1 MALIRTQVAII
12 GGGMIGLAL
21 ANALALRGREVCV
34 LERGEAKQITT
45 EPTLRVSALNRAAQN
60 WLIELGAWQ
69 LIPKDRQGTY
79 TGMQVWDE
87 NQATGIGFS
96 AEESDLSH
104 IGTIIEN
111 AVVEGALWLRAK
123 TLKVNLLAEAAI
135 KSFSEHEHDVSL
147 ELENG
152 DTVLAQV
159 VVAADGGR
167 SQMRQELGLPTTF
180 KDYGQHGLVATI
192 SSAEAH
198 SYIARQAFLPTGPL
212 ALLPLAEPN
221 KLSIVW
227 SAPPNKVAELL
238 ALPKEDFEQQ
248 LTVASDVCLGPLT
261 LASERQAFPL
271 RMQYAEQW
279 LKGRV
284 VLAGDAAHTIH
295 PLAGQ
300 GANLGLG
307 DAWYLAEQLNG
318 LGTLQGQWNN
328 DQLQRALRHYER
340 ARKTAAVRH
349 IAAMEGF
356 HQLFLIQNPLV
367 KAVRALGLTT
377 TNRARAVKRFFIDQ
391 ANQF

>member
-1 MALIRTQVAII
+1 MALIRTQVAVI

-34 LERGEAKQITT
+34 LERGAAKPIPS
-45 EPTLRVSALNRAAQN
+45 EPSLRVSALSRAAQD
-60 WLIELGAWQ
+60 WLTELGAWQ
-69 LIPKDRQGTY
+69 LIPENRKGTY

-87 NQATGIGFS
+87 NPGARIGFS

-111 AVVEGALWLRAK
+111 AVVEGALWQR
-123 TLKVNLLAEAAI
+123 AEALQVQLKPQAVVA
-135 KSFSEHEHDVSL
+135 SFEEHEGDVTL
-147 ELENG
+147 QLENG
-152 DTVLAQV
+152 DIVLAQL

-167 SQMRQELGLPTTF
+167 SQIRQQLGLATTF
-180 KDYGQHGLVATI
+180 KDYEQHGVVATL
-192 SSAEAH
+192 ETTEPH
-198 SYIARQAFLPTGPL
+198 QDVARQVFTAAGPL

-221 KLSIVW
+221 KISIVW
-227 SAPPNKVAELL
+227 SVPPQRAAELK
-238 ALPKEDFEQQ
+238 ALPKEIFEQQ
-248 LTVASDVCLGPLT
+248 LGVTSDMVLGPVNLV
-261 LASERQAFPL
+261 SERHSFPL

-279 LKGRV
+279 VKGRF

-307 DAWYLAEQLNG
+307 DAWYLAEQLNR
-318 LGTLQGQWNN
+318 LGTLQGQWNGE
-328 DQLQRALRHYER
+328 QLQRTLRHYER

-356 HQLFLIQNPLV
+356 HQLFLAQNPFM
-367 KAVRALGLTT
+367 KAVRGFGMNT
-377 TNRARAVKRFFIDQ
+377 TNKLRAVKRFFIHQ

>member
-21 ANALALRGREVCV
+21 ANALALRGRDVCV
-34 LERGEAKQITT
+34 LERGEAKQVST
-45 EPTLRVSALNRAAQN
+45 EPSLRVSALNRAAQN
-60 WLIELGAWQ
+60 WLTELGAWQ
-69 LIPKDRQGTY
+69 LIPEGRQGTY

-87 NQATGIGFS
+87 NQGARIGFS

-111 AVVEGALWLRAK
+111 AVVEGALWQRAEQ
-123 TLKVNLLAEAAI
+123 LNVQLLTQAVV
-135 KSFSEHEHDVSL
+135 KNFSEHEHDVSL

-152 DTVLAQV
+152 DTVLAQL

-180 KDYGQHGLVATI
+180 KDYGQHGLVATLTT
-192 SSAEAH
+192 SEAH
-198 SYIARQAFLPTGPL
+198 HYIARQVFLPTGPL
-212 ALLPLAEPN
+212 ALLPLANPN
-221 KLSIVW
+221 QISIVW
-227 SAPPNKVAELL
+227 SAPPHKVAELL

-279 LKGRV
+279 LKGRF

-367 KAVRALGLTT
+367 KALRAFGLNMTH
-377 TNRARAVKRFFIDQ
+377 RARAVKRFFIDQ

>member
-21 ANALALRGREVCV
+21 ANALALRGREVCI
-34 LERGEAKQITT
+34 LERGSAKHIAP
-45 EPTLRVSALNRAAQN
+45 EPSLRVSALNRAAQT
-60 WLIELGAWQ
+60 WLTELGAWQ
-69 LIPKDRQGTY
+69 LIPEARKGTY

-87 NQATGIGFS
+87 NPGARIGFS

-111 AVVEGALWLRAK
+111 AVVEGALWQRAEA
-123 TLKVNLLAEAAI
+123 LKVQLLTNAVI
-135 KSFSEHEHDVSL
+135 KSFSEHENDVSL
-147 ELENG
+147 ELESG
-152 DTVLAQV
+152 DTVLAQL

-167 SQMRQELGLPTTF
+167 SQTRQELGLPTTF
-180 KDYGQHGLVATI
+180 KDYGQHGLVATLTTT
-192 SSAEAH
+192 EAH
-198 SYIARQAFLPTGPL
+198 NHIARQVFLPTGPL
-212 ALLPLAEPN
+212 ALLPLADPN
-221 KLSIVW
+221 QISIVW
-227 SAPPNKVAELL
+227 SAPPAKVAELL
-238 ALPKEDFEQQ
+238 ALTAGDFEQQ
-248 LTVASDVCLGPLT
+248 LTVASDVTLGRLT

-279 LKGRV
+279 LKGRF

-307 DAWYLAEQLNG
+307 DAWYLAEQLNS

-356 HQLFLIQNPLV
+356 HQLFLMQNPVV
-367 KAVRALGLTT
+367 KALRAFGLNM